1 MKNIKFLTVLI
12 IFFLLTTNSNAMPS
26 TKEII
31 KETLLFPLKVI
42 SKPLIWWRYGY
53 ERKTD
58 EYKVEITYNLELDG
72 KPLTIAKAINC
83 EIYEGRFRSN
93 RDGIKRQIRRAE
105 KAVNQITHKI
115 EETNEVL
122 VLPIP
127 GKCDI
132 DELDVDRVDTEEKPN
147 QKKSF
152 VRLPDKWIPSFSI
165 VKFSKENSDQID
177 RVERVISPK
186 YYESPNARIKL
197 KSYSF
202 RVESE
207 DKPIS
212 KNIEVLNP
220 ETDSRFYFING
231 KRSSRDKYP
240 WGNYKEQDKGI
251 YVLFGV
257 FIYPQEIWSKI
268 PKVKEFI
275 SRISKENPNQDFFY
289 MAEKDEK
296 WKGVSEVIEEIR
308 RITIGAYSGLDDY
321 FGQYGINDIDP
332 GMARVLT
339 WGTDIMRKRED
350 GRWVVANGKEKE
362 WQEVVN
368 KSNYRDYYYP
378 FVYKSE
384 KKLWQIEE
392 GKKGLLILQRIDSGD
407 AWKADNSNSQEFSS
421 SSEFKINKELF
432 RQNDKT
438 GKMLFYNP
446 KTKELIIPAD
456 GHGIFLK

>member
-1 MKNIKFLTVLI
+1 MKANLKFLTTS
-12 IFFLLTTNSNAMPS
+12 IFCLFLTTTNSNSMPTVS
-26 TKEII
+26 DII
-31 KETLLFPLKVI
+31 LSPFKAGHESKV
-42 SKPLIWWRYGY
+42 
-53 ERKTD
+53 D

-72 KPLTIAKAINC
+72 KPLTITKAINC
-83 EIYEGRFRSN
+83 EIFEGRLRSN
-93 RDGIKRQIRRAE
+93 RDKIKRLTRRAE
-105 KAVNQITHKI
+105 KTVHQITHKI

-186 YYESPNARIKL
+186 YYESPNARIKP

-231 KRSSRDKYP
+231 KRSKLDKYP
-240 WGNYKEQDKGI
+240 WGNYKEQDKGV
-251 YVLFGV
+251 YALFGV

-268 PKVKEFI
+268 PKVNEFI
-275 SRISKENPNQDFFY
+275 TKITKENPSQDFFY
-289 MAEKDEK
+289 MAEKDEN
-296 WKGVSEVIEEIR
+296 WKGVGEAIKEIR
-308 RITIGAYSGLDDY
+308 EVTIGEYSGFSDY
-321 FGQYGINDIDP
+321 NKFEEENSLSRAIAYYQNLLEKPKNDW
-332 GMARVLT
+332 RLVL
-339 WGTDIMRKRED
+339 KK
-350 GRWVVANGKEKE
+350 GKEKE
-362 WQEVVN
+362 WNEIVK
-368 KSNYRDYYYP
+368 KSDYRDYYYP
-378 FVYKSE
+378 FLE
-384 KKLWQIEE
+384 KENIWEIYD
-392 GKKGLLILQRIDSGD
+392 GSKGLLVIQKNNG
-407 AWKADNSNSQEFSS
+407 WEKNFKNDNSREFHYAGS
-421 SSEFKINKELF
+421 FKINNKIF
-432 RQNDKT
+432 MQDSKT
-438 GKMLFYNP
+438 GNMLFYNP
-446 KTKELIIPAD
+446 TTKELILPAD

>member
-1 MKNIKFLTVLI
+1 MKTNLKILTI
-12 IFFLLTTNSNAMPS
+12 SIFCLLLTTTNSNSMPTVS
-26 TKEII
+26 DII
-31 KETLLFPLKVI
+31 LSPFKAGHESKV
-42 SKPLIWWRYGY
+42 
-53 ERKTD
+53 D

-72 KPLTIAKAINC
+72 KPLTITKAINC
-83 EIYEGRFRSN
+83 EIFEGRLRSN
-93 RDGIKRQIRRAE
+93 RDKIKRLTRRAE
-105 KAVNQITHKI
+105 KTVHQITHKI

-152 VRLPDKWIPSFSI
+152 ARFSDKWIPPFSI
-165 VKFSKENSDQID
+165 VKFSKENLDQID

-186 YYESPNARIKL
+186 YYESPNARIKP
-197 KSYSF
+197 KSYSI
-202 RVESE
+202 RAESE

-212 KNIEVLNP
+212 KDIKVLNP

-289 MAEKDEK
+289 MAEKDEN
-296 WKGVSEVIEEIR
+296 WKGVGEAIKEMRGVTIR
-308 RITIGAYSGLDDY
+308 EYSGLDDY
-321 FGQYGINDIDP
+321 FGDDDNKILLAKTIAEGYGI
-332 GMARVLT
+332 MAHNKTTNLDKI
-339 WGTDIMRKRED
+339 WIPKP
-350 GRWVVANGKEKE
+350 GKEKE
-362 WQEVVN
+362 FEEILKN
-368 KSNYRDYYYP
+368 SDYRDYYYP
-378 FVYKSE
+378 FIYKSE
-384 KKLWQIEE
+384 EKLWQIEE
-392 GKKGLLILQRIDSGD
+392 DKKGFLILQKTGD
-407 AWKADNSNSQEFSS
+407 KEKWKGDKSKSLEYHAGGT
-421 SSEFKINKELF
+421 FKINDQSF
-432 RQNDKT
+432 RQDDKT
-438 GKMLFYNP
+438 GNMLFYNP

>member
-1 MKNIKFLTVLI
+1 MKANLKFLTTS
-12 IFFLLTTNSNAMPS
+12 IFCLFLTTTNSNSMPTVS
-26 TKEII
+26 DII
-31 KETLLFPLKVI
+31 LSPFKAGHESKV
-42 SKPLIWWRYGY
+42 
-53 ERKTD
+53 D

-72 KPLTIAKAINC
+72 KPLTITKAINC
-83 EIYEGRFRSN
+83 EIFEGRLRSN
-93 RDGIKRQIRRAE
+93 RDKIKRLTRRAE
-105 KAVNQITHKI
+105 KTVHQITHKI

-152 VRLPDKWIPSFSI
+152 ARFPDKWIPTFSI
-165 VKFSKENSDQID
+165 VKFSKENLDQID

-186 YYESPNARIKL
+186 YYESPNARIKP
-197 KSYSF
+197 KSYSI
-202 RVESE
+202 RAESE

-212 KNIEVLNP
+212 KDIKVLNP

-289 MAEKDEK
+289 MAEKDEN
-296 WKGVSEVIEEIR
+296 WKGVGEAIKEMREV
-308 RITIGAYSGLDDY
+308 TIGEYSGFSDY
-321 FGQYGINDIDP
+321 NKFEEENSLSRAIAYHQNLLEKPKNDWKL
-332 GMARVLT
+332 VL
-339 WGTDIMRKRED
+339 KK
-350 GRWVVANGKEKE
+350 GKEKE
-362 WQEVVN
+362 WNEIVK
-368 KSNYRDYYYP
+368 KSDYRDYYYP
-378 FVYKSE
+378 FLE
-384 KKLWQIEE
+384 KENIWEIYD
-392 GKKGLLILQRIDSGD
+392 GSKGLLVIQKNNG
-407 AWKADNSNSQEFSS
+407 WEKNFKNDNSREFHYAGS
-421 SSEFKINKELF
+421 FKINNKIF
-432 RQNDKT
+432 MQDSKT
-438 GKMLFYNP
+438 GNMLFYNP
-446 KTKELIIPAD
+446 TTKELILPAD